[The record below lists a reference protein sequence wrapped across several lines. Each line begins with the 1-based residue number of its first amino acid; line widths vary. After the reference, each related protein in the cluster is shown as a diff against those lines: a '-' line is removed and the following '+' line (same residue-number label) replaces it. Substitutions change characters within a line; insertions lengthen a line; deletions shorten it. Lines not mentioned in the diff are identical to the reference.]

1 MWVHREKGERGCSP
15 ASTCSR
21 ELHGR
26 FPIPAPAAGSSP
38 RPFEMLLEGKPPLSS
53 AAHQGKSLFDGKQ
66 QAGCARRQAPSRP
79 GGDVK
84 GFPRFTLLPGC
95 SPPALAAAGVLAV
108 LQGCP
113 ATFLIQK
120 APSCQDG
127 FIIQGKI
134 AQEVT
139 ISKAFFPRTLCLKET
154 IGPPKIWQG
163 QLMANSNKK
172 LIACFPFT
180 TEDGQQMQE
189 TDTGSLRKGENCR
202 LMPEEM
208 IQN

>member
-1 MWVHREKGERGCSP
+1 M
-15 ASTCSR
+15 
-21 ELHGR
+21 
-26 FPIPAPAAGSSP
+26 
-38 RPFEMLLEGKPPLSS
+38 
-53 AAHQGKSLFDGKQ
+53 FDGKQ
-66 QAGCARRQAPSRP
+66 LAGCVHIQAPSRP
-79 GGDVK
+79 GGNVK

-113 ATFLIQK
+113 ATFFIQK

-139 ISKAFFPRTLCLKET
+139 ISKDFFPRTLCLKET

-163 QLMANSNKK
+163 QLIANNNKK
-172 LIACFPFT
+172 INCLLSIHNGGWATDAGNRYRFPP
-180 TEDGQQMQE
+180 EG
-189 TDTGSLRKGENCR
+189 RKLR